1 REPKPISLRPALRGG
16 PARIILPGMVARA
29 SLRFSDGDRLEVG
42 GWPVRLKVDG
52 RARRISLRVDRSRS
66 EIVALAPNPKRL
78 NEAVAFAQQ
87 KSGWIAQQLAALP
100 ERMSLA
106 PGGILRLNDRPYRL
120 EVGPGRARI
129 DGDRIIAPDDA

>member
-1 REPKPISLRPALRGG
+1 
-16 PARIILPGMVARA
+16 MVARA

-129 DGDRIIAPDDA
+129 DGYRVS